1 VVQNPSDL
9 VNRRVAGLMPAPNA
23 LLVLSHAD
31 LAELKQRL
39 GGYRSLSE
47 FPKVLITGFIK

>member
-1 VVQNPSDL
+1 VQNPSDS

-23 LLVLSHAD
+23 PLVLSHGEP
-31 LAELKQRL
+31 AELKQRL